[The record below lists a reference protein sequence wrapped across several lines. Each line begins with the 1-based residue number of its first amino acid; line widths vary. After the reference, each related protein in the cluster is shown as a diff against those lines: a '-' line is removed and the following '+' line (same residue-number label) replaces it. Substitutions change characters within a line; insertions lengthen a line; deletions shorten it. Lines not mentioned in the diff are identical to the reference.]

1 MSKLKIL
8 ITFFFFLAN
17 FNSVCFATTYDREF
31 IQNFAKRYVEKNIP
45 VPKHGILTVTPAKI
59 DPRIAIKQC
68 SMPLSANIPEKTA
81 SRNVNVKI
89 YCAGSTPWQ
98 LFLPVKVTTSIPVI
112 VAANKLSKGTFLDSS
127 NLIIEL
133 RDIRKIRGEVIDN
146 IQKVTGARAKRSLL
160 KGTTITKRNICVVC
174 KGESVTI
181 IAKSADFSIK
191 TAGIALKDASFG
203 EQVKVKNSRSGRTI
217 IAQVKA
223 INQVVINL

>member
-8 ITFFFFLAN
+8 ITFFLFLAN
-17 FNSVCFATTYDREF
+17 FNSVCFATSYDREF
-31 IQNFAKRYVEKNIP
+31 IQNFAKGYVEKNTAIP
-45 VPKHGILTVTPAKI
+45 AHGILTVRPAII
-59 DPRIAIKQC
+59 DPRIQIKPC
-68 SMPLSANIPEKTA
+68 AVPLSANIPEKTA
-81 SRNVNVKI
+81 GRNVNVKI
-89 YCAGSTPWQ
+89 YCATPNPWQ
-98 LFLPVKVTTSIPVI
+98 LFIPVKVTTSVPVI
-112 VAANKLSKGTFLDSS
+112 VAHHKINKGTFLDSS
-127 NLIIEL
+127 NLTIEL
-133 RDIRKIRGEVIDN
+133 RDINKIRGEVIDN
-146 IQKVTGARAKRSLL
+146 IEQVTGARAKRSLM
-160 KGTTITKRNICVVC
+160 KGKLITKRNICVVC